1 MKSEGAPLVLAR
13 WQLMVAALV
22 FAMVVVGGITRLT
35 GSGLSITEWKPVT
48 GALPPFTQQ
57 GWLEEFTKY
66 QQSPQF
72 KQVNGPAG
80 MILEDF
86 KFIYF
91 WEWAHRLLGRLI
103 GVAYALPLA
112 WFWLRKKIPA
122 GFKPRLVLLLIVGG
136 MQGVAGWWMVVSGL
150 SDRPEVS
157 HYRLAVHLLL
167 ALVILGGLV
176 WTALDLRLLA
186 HHPEKDSRLSTFGIC
201 VLAVLFIEL
210 LLGAFMAGLKAGHVA
225 PTWPLMHG
233 HFYPPG
239 IDWSLDLFRNMSR
252 HTLLIHFL
260 HRWWAW
266 VVVVA
271 LVILARKTRRRY
283 RLASVVLHSAFGTQI
298 LLGII
303 TVMTGVSFV
312 PALLHQ
318 AVGGLVV
325 ASTVWCL
332 HLVGRREVDSPTAL
346 RDAVWH

>member
-1 MKSEGAPLVLAR
+1 MKPDAAMLVFAR
-13 WQLMVAALV
+13 WLLVVASLV

-35 GSGLSITEWKPVT
+35 GSGLSITEWKPLT
-48 GALPPFTQQ
+48 GALPPMSEAA
-57 GWLEEFTKY
+57 WLEELGKY

-72 KQVNGPAG
+72 KQITGPAG
-80 MILEDF
+80 MTLADF

-103 GVAYALPLA
+103 GLAYVLPLA

-122 GFKPRLVLLLIVGG
+122 GFKPRLLLLLMLGG
-136 MQGVAGWWMVVSGL
+136 LQGVAGWWMVASGL

-176 WTALDLRLLA
+176 WTALDLRLDALQ
-186 HHPEKDSRLSTFGIC
+186 PGKKSRLTGFGAL
-201 VLAVLFIEL
+201 VLAILFVEL
-210 LLGAFMAGLKAGHVA
+210 LLGAFMAGLNAGQVA

-233 HFYPPG
+233 HLYPPG
-239 IDWSLDLFRNMSR
+239 IDWTLDLFRSMNR

-271 LVILARKTRRRY
+271 LVILARKIRRRC
-283 RLASVVLHSAFGTQI
+283 RLASVVLHSAFGTQV

-318 AVGGLVV
+318 AVGALVV
-325 ASTVWCL
+325 VSTFWCI
-332 HLVGRREVDSPTAL
+332 HLMGRGEVLSPTTL
-346 RDAVWH
+346 RNAAR